1 MGMGVLTGNRGPW
14 FASRHPAGYKEDS
27 VMTAAGEL
35 LNLPVAIPM
44 RPVVPAYHLPQRRAA
59 NRFAQPY
66 RVYRLAHQQ
75 PSDRPWYGADGY
87 TVQASEKGN
96 NIDLFV

>member
-1 MGMGVLTGNRGPW
+1 
-14 FASRHPAGYKEDS
+14 
-27 VMTAAGEL
+27 MTAAGEL

-44 RPVVPAYHLPQRRAA
+44 RPVVPAYHLPERRAT
-59 NRFAQPY
+59 NRFSRPY
-66 RVYRLAHQQ
+66 RVYGRPHHQS
-75 PSDRPWYGADGY
+75 SDCRWYGANGY